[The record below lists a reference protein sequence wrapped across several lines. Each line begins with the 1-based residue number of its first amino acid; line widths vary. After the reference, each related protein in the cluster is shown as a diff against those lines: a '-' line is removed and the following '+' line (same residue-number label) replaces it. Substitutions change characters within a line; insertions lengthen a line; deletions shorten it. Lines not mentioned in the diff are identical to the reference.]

1 MLDRDGAAARR
12 HILYISRGVV
22 RTTLHGVQGAARE
35 LLERGRLL
43 ADRAA
48 AAAPRRR
55 RINTRNA
62 EADAAAARRRGAVAF
77 DLALPAR
84 EAGLAEQL
92 WLRFWCGFAHDLRL
106 PADCFSVESSVNVD
120 TMAMTNQSFGCLAMR
135 SCFPQC
141 RDRPEELMVT
151 MRWLDCQSR
160 LLLSRRSAQ
169 GLAVCKTLAK
179 VSK

>member
-1 MLDRDGAAARR
+1 MLDRDGAAAGCR
-12 HILYISRGVV
+12 ILYISRSMI
-22 RTTLHGVQGAARE
+22 RSALHRVQGAARE

-55 RINTRNA
+55 RVDAGDA

-84 EAGLAEQL
+84 EARLAEE
-92 WLRFWCGFAHDLRL
+92 LRLGFAHDSVTAPLIVSLSKLRECIL
-106 PADCFSVESSVNVD
+106 EV
-120 TMAMTNQSFGCLAMR
+120 AMTNQCFGCLAMH

-141 RDRPEELMVT
+141 RDFGLRNNGNDEVA
-151 MRWLDCQSR
+151 RRQSR
-160 LLLSRRSAQ
+160 LLFSRRRASVAS
-169 GLAVCKTLAK
+169 GL
-179 VSK
+179 

>member
-12 HILYISRGVV
+12 RILYISRGVV
-22 RTTLHGVQGAARE
+22 RTALHRVQGAARE

-84 EAGLAEQL
+84 EAGLAEEL
-92 WLRFWCGFAHDLRL
+92 WLGFAHDSL
-106 PADCFSVESSVNVD
+106 
-120 TMAMTNQSFGCLAMR
+120 T
-135 SCFPQC
+135 
-141 RDRPEELMVT
+141 
-151 MRWLDCQSR
+151 SR
-160 LLLSRRSAQ
+160 L
-169 GLAVCKTLAK
+169 
-179 VSK
+179 

>member
-12 HILYISRGVV
+12 RVLYISRSMI
-22 RTTLHGVQGAARE
+22 RSALHGVEGAARE

-55 RINTRNA
+55 RVDAGDA

-92 WLRFWCGFAHDLRL
+92 RCGFAHD
-106 PADCFSVESSVNVD
+106 A
-120 TMAMTNQSFGCLAMR
+120 MAAGHAGGVM
-135 SCFPQC
+135 
-141 RDRPEELMVT
+141 
-151 MRWLDCQSR
+151 
-160 LLLSRRSAQ
+160 
-169 GLAVCKTLAK
+169 LAVLGGTAAFIREKSFDRRRRIRTREMYRTLM
-179 VSK
+179 